1 MTNLS
6 VPIGSKELS
15 DEEFSRTLEI
25 TLDGRTFLMNS
36 FKRNLAAQTLISLE
50 GSGVISVQ
58 WELSDG
64 SLDTV
69 LLTDLKEI
77 LKLATNAIRDFW
89 AN

>member
-6 VPIGSKELS
+6 VPIGRKELS
-15 DEEFSRTLEI
+15 DEEFAKTLEI

-36 FKRNLAAQTLISLE
+36 FRRNLAAQTIISLE
-50 GSGVISVQ
+50 GSGITSVQ

-69 LLTDLKEI
+69 LLTDLKEV